1 MDHNCQAYCAIKDY
15 KQKTRYCI
23 LPSNMAMSYNNG
35 RLNDY
40 RRLIGYS
47 YLLYIVLIIPLSLFH
62 ELGHTAVCVAS
73 GFQFH
78 IWLDFRGG
86 HSICYGIFENNL
98 VAGVM
103 GGIFGL
109 AASLG
114 ILGIWYYF
122 SKRFVAL
129 AVVSLAFALD
139 QGLKIILEGFLP
151 RLYSAGTFDL
161 FITILQIISVALFAI
176 YFAREQRQRSDDLS
190 LPKELRLDT

>member
-1 MDHNCQAYCAIKDY
+1 M
-15 KQKTRYCI
+15 T
-23 LPSNMAMSYNNG
+23 MAV
-35 RLNDY
+35 LNEY

-78 IWLDFRGG
+78 IWLDYRGG

-98 VAGVM
+98 LADAM

-109 AASLG
+109 LASLG
-114 ILGIWYYF
+114 ILGISYYF
-122 SKRFVAL
+122 SKRFMVL
-129 AVVSLAFALD
+129 AVVGLAFALD

-151 RLYSAGTFDL
+151 RLYSVGIFDL
-161 FITILQIISVALFAI
+161 SITVLQIISVALFAI
-176 YFAREQRQRSDDLS
+176 YFAREQRQGSDRLS
-190 LPKELRLDT
+190 LSKELRLDT

>member
-1 MDHNCQAYCAIKDY
+1 M
-15 KQKTRYCI
+15 TV
-23 LPSNMAMSYNNG
+23 
-35 RLNDY
+35 LNEY

-47 YLLYIVLIIPLSLFH
+47 YLLYIVLIIPLSLVH
-62 ELGHTAVCVAS
+62 EFGHTAVCVAS

-98 VAGVM
+98 LADAM

-109 AASLG
+109 LASLG
-114 ILGIWYYF
+114 ILGIWYCF
-122 SKRFVAL
+122 SKRLAAL
-129 AVVSLAFALD
+129 AVVGMAFALE
-139 QGLKIILEGFLP
+139 QGLKIILEGLLP

-176 YFAREQRQRSDDLS
+176 YFAREQRQPSDRLA
-190 LPKELRLDT
+190 LPKRLGLDT